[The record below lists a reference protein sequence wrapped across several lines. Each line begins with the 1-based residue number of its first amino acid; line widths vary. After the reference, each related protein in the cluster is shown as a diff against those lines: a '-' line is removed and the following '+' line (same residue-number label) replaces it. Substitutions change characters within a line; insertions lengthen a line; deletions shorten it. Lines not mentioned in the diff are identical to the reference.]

1 MEAGGFA
8 CDEENF
14 LGENTFS
21 FYKKGEASK
30 LLAYYPKIG
39 QAKLVSDEKALING
53 LSDRTGKKI
62 CEPLLSMVDTFDFGL
77 SFVIRLEDG
86 RFVIFDGGWEERD
99 YAERLMALLKK
110 QCVTDKITIAAWI
123 MTHPHI
129 DHYRCFISFAKKF
142 ENQYVLHREP

>member
-1 MEAGGFA
+1 MKLIHDVYEGAGASVRYFEEVSAADIEALHAEMEAGGFS

-39 QAKLVSDEKALING
+39 QAKLVSDENPIING

-86 RFVIFDGGWEERD
+86 RV
-99 YAERLMALLKK
+99 AEDSGEA
-110 QCVTDKITIAAWI
+110 QSGEAIG
-123 MTHPHI
+123 
-129 DHYRCFISFAKKF
+129 
-142 ENQYVLHREP
+142 